1 MSEEEKELVEKFQN
15 LYIKEFNNEPITS
28 DDRLNYI
35 ECALITNLIE
45 KLDKELNTLKEI
57 EQLHQE
63 ENGKLRVELEQ
74 EKEKNKAFYDFIM
87 FTGGKDIKDITA
99 TEYIK
104 IKQEGYLEGRQE
116 EHQKAKEIIMNN
128 YISKDKIKE
137 IVLPTPDNPIPLE
150 IQQSEFYKR
159 ILSLLEGK

>member
-28 DDRLNYI
+28 DDRLSYI

-45 KLDKELNTLKEI
+45 ELDKELNTLKKI

-74 EKEKNKAFYDFIM
+74 EKEKNKELFEQNQIYLLN
-87 FTGGKDIKDITA
+87 GNNVKLELHIK
-99 TEYIK
+99 
-104 IKQEGYLEGRQE
+104 
-116 EHQKAKEIIMNN
+116 NN
-128 YISKDKIKE
+128 YISRGKIKE
-137 IVLPTPDNPIPLE
+137 IVIPTPDNSIPLE

-159 ILSLLEGK
+159 ILSLLEEK